1 MTSHGRRDEA
11 RLLSVNVSRPKP
23 VQYRGKTVQTGI
35 FKEPIAGPVMV
46 RTLNIDGDQQ
56 ADLTVHGGR
65 DKAVYLYPAESYA
78 LWEDDLARD
87 LPYGHFGENLTIT
100 GLLEESVRVD
110 DLIEVG
116 EVLLQVTEPRFP
128 CFKLG
133 IKMGR
138 QTFLKQF
145 LRSGR
150 SGFYCRVLRE
160 GVIEAGNAITHTPG
174 NDPAQ
179 PTIAQ
184 LVAVRI
190 KTEPS

>member
-1 MTSHGRRDEA
+1 MNSDPER
-11 RLLSVNVSRPKP
+11 RLLSINVARPKP
-23 VQYRGKTVQTGI
+23 VPYRGKMVPTGI
-35 FKEPIAGPVMV
+35 FKQPVEGPVMV

-78 LWEDDLARD
+78 RWESDLERD

-100 GLLEESVRVD
+100 GLHEEFVRVG

-116 EVLLQVTEPRFP
+116 EALLQVTDPRFP

-160 GVIEAGNAITHTPG
+160 GMIQKGDLLKYTPG
-174 NDPAQ
+174 AAPTQ
-179 PTIAQ
+179 PTIAE
-184 LVAVRI
+184 LVAARI
-190 KTEPS
+190 RSEEQ